1 MKKAKSGKADKAVEV
16 VNIAEQMAENVQD
29 KEAKLT
35 GQLADFLGTA
45 AADADMTTHDLIERC
60 ATVDCLPLLTCL
72 PRRVL
77 VLIWALRVD

>member
-1 MKKAKSGKADKAVEV
+1 MKKAKAGKADKAGEV

-45 AADADMTTHDLIERC
+45 AADADMTIHDLIERC
-60 ATVDCLPLLTCL
+60 ATVDLSAKKGAGADLGAEGGLN
-72 PRRVL
+72 
-77 VLIWALRVD
+77 I